1 MSPSEIAFRTSGR
14 SSYMSANPCSRVT
27 VIVVDDM
34 PGSPVM
40 CGGMRGSARARSP
53 GCSRPDGRDYSP
65 SISRILSPRGSLKT
79 PLPAAP
85 AYRVIV
91 AEFQQSETARA

>member
-40 CGGMRGSARARSP
+40 CERVCPCAFPRVLTT
-53 GCSRPDGRDYSP
+53 GRKGLLPEYLAD
-65 SISRILSPRGSLKT
+65 SL
-79 PLPAAP
+79 
-85 AYRVIV
+85 
-91 AEFQQSETARA
+91 AEGKP